1 MIYPLLALRLS
12 MAFLWLLSGVT
23 SMTWGRAIGEE
34 LLFSV
39 GLNSWQVAG
48 CIYGGSILDI
58 FLGLWLL
65 SGWQFRLCL
74 KLQLLVVLVY
84 SLLLSVIAPETW
96 LHPFGPLSKNIP
108 LLVLL
113 WLGLSIHRE
122 SK

>member
-1 MIYPLLALRLS
+1 MTNQLLALRLS
-12 MAFLWLLSGVT
+12 MAFLWLLSGSA
-23 SMTWGRAIGEE
+23 SMIWGRAIGEE

-39 GLNSWQVAG
+39 GLNRWQVAG
-48 CIYGGSILDI
+48 CIYGGSFLDI

-65 SGWQFRLCL
+65 LGWQLRTCI
-74 KLQLLVVLVY
+74 KLQLAVILVY
-84 SLLLSVIAPETW
+84 SLLLSVIAPEFW

-122 SK
+122 NK